1 MNKGLLEI
9 YALSVCFVSVGCL
22 SIFGGIFL
30 FSLVELAFPTS
41 RSFPPVHYPPPIYGQ
56 QGVGSFPVPFN
67 QQLSISDD
75 NRLID
80 LPKESTQKRVKQQK
94 QFEKIESERMRAR
107 DIKGITRYFII
118 IFIASIVFTLHWRMA
133 KQARIDDSL

>member
-9 YALSVCFVSVGCL
+9 YALSVCFVSVGWL

-41 RSFPPVHYPPPIYGQ
+41 RSFPPIHYPPPIYGQ

-67 QQLSISDD
+67 QQLSIEDQQDSPNNPD
-75 NRLID
+75 
-80 LPKESTQKRVKQQK
+80 TTAQKRIEQQK
-94 QFEKIESERMRAR
+94 QFEKIEAERMRMR
-107 DIKGITRYFII
+107 EIKSIIRYIII
-118 IFIASIVFTLHWRMA
+118 IFIASVVFTFHWRMA
-133 KQARIDDSL
+133 KQARMDE